1 MKISTRIALLQWQA
15 NPADPANLWRLI
27 LAWITPGTREGRD
40 EEKARNGIDHEIS
53 RSGEIGVSQGRERYP
68 GAPQR
73 AHRVS
78 EADTPPGSKTSGGA
92 AVGYRLLRRVVDVRP
107 EEVKVL
113 FWCWLYIFAV
123 LSSYYIMRPIRDQM
137 GVAGGVNNLQWLFTG
152 TLLGM
157 VALNLPF
164 AYLVKTLPRRRF
176 IPLTYR
182 FFALNI
188 ILFGALLYLANAA
201 QTVWVGRAFF
211 IWVSVYN
218 LFVVSIFWQMNVD
231 LFSPEQGKRL
241 FGFIAAGATLGAIF
255 GSSVIVVFAER
266 LPPTALLIGAAVLLE
281 VAVFAVG
288 RLSRLS
294 PALSRRPGSEVG
306 DEQPIGGSIVAGIT
320 HALRSPYLVNVSLF
334 ILLFAITSTFLYFQ
348 QAGIV
353 SHSFTDRGA
362 QTAFFATLDLSVNI
376 LSLVVQLFFT
386 GRILVLLGVALALAF
401 LPLLTVIGFGALAFA
416 PTLGAVAV
424 FQVLRRAGD
433 YAIARPT
440 REILFTVVPRE
451 DRYKAKSFIDTFVY
465 RLGDQLGAWGVAG
478 LRGLGAGANELALVA
493 IPIALLWLVNAFW
506 LGRRQEARAEA
517 QEAAE

>member
-1 MKISTRIALLQWQA
+1 MSEA
-15 NPADPANLWRLI
+15 
-27 LAWITPGTREGRD
+27 
-40 EEKARNGIDHEIS
+40 
-53 RSGEIGVSQGRERYP
+53 
-68 GAPQR
+68 GAP
-73 AHRVS
+73 AS
-78 EADTPPGSKTSGGA
+78 APPPGIAGIF
-92 AVGYRLLRRVVDVRP
+92 YRLLCRVIDVRP
-107 EEVKVL
+107 EEVAVL
-113 FWCWLYIFAV
+113 FWCWLYIFGV
-123 LSSYYIMRPIRDQM
+123 LSSYYIMRPIRDEM

-188 ILFGALLYLANAA
+188 ILFAAFFYLADAP
-201 QTVWVGRAFF
+201 QTVWIGRAFF

-241 FGFIAAGATLGAIF
+241 FGFIAAGATLGAIV
-255 GSSVIVVFAER
+255 GSALTAALARYVSPIV
-266 LPPTALLIGAAVLLE
+266 LLLGAAVLLE
-281 VAVFAVG
+281 LAVFAVG

-294 PALSRRPGSEVG
+294 PVLSRQPGGE
-306 DEQPIGGSIVAGIT
+306 DQPIGGSVVAGIT
-320 HALRSPYLVNVSLF
+320 HAIRSPYLVNVSLF
-334 ILLFAITSTFLYFQ
+334 LLLFAITSTFLYFQ

-353 SHSFTDRGA
+353 SQSFADRGA
-362 QTAFFATLDLSVNI
+362 QTAFFATIDLVVNTLTLI
-376 LSLVVQLFFT
+376 VQLFFT
-386 GRILVLLGVALALAF
+386 GRILVLLGVALALGF
-401 LPLLTVIGFGALAFA
+401 LPLLTMIGFGALAFA
-416 PTLGAVAV
+416 PNLSAIAV

-440 REILFTVVPRE
+440 REVLFTVVPRE

-478 LRGLGAGANELALVA
+478 LRALGAGVTELALVA
-493 IPIALLWLVNAFW
+493 IPIALLWLVNALW
-506 LGRRQEARAEA
+506 LGRRQEARAKAEV
-517 QEAAE
+517 AAE

>member
-1 MKISTRIALLQWQA
+1 M
-15 NPADPANLWRLI
+15 
-27 LAWITPGTREGRD
+27 
-40 EEKARNGIDHEIS
+40 
-53 RSGEIGVSQGRERYP
+53 
-68 GAPQR
+68 
-73 AHRVS
+73 S
-78 EADTPPGSKTSGGA
+78 EANRPAGA
-92 AVGYRLLRRVVDVRP
+92 APGIAGIGDRLLRRVIDVRP
-107 EEVKVL
+107 EEVAVL

-123 LSSYYIMRPIRDQM
+123 LSSYYIMRPIRDEM

-152 TLLGM
+152 TLVGM
-157 VALNLPF
+157 LVLNLPF

-188 ILFGALLYLANAA
+188 ILFGALLYLADAA

-241 FGFIAAGATLGAIF
+241 FGFIAAGATLGAIV
-255 GSSVIVVFAER
+255 GSALTAALARYVSPIV
-266 LPPTALLIGAAVLLE
+266 LLLGAAVLLE
-281 VAVFAVG
+281 LAVFAVG

-294 PALSRRPGSEVG
+294 PALSRQPGSGSEAGG

-320 HALRSPYLVNVSLF
+320 HALRSPYLINVSLF
-334 ILLFAITSTFLYFQ
+334 ILLFAVSSTFLYFQ

-353 SHSFTDRGA
+353 SHSFSDRGA
-362 QTAFFATLDLSVNI
+362 QTAFFAAIDLLVNTLT
-376 LSLVVQLFFT
+376 LVVQLFVT
-386 GRILVLLGVALALAF
+386 GRILILFGVALALGF
-401 LPLLTVIGFGALAFA
+401 LPLLTMIGFGALAFA
-416 PTLGAVAV
+416 PTLSAIAI
-424 FQVLRRAGD
+424 FQVVRRASD

-478 LRGLGAGANELALVA
+478 LIALGAGAAELALVA
-493 IPIALLWLVNAFW
+493 IPIALLWLVNAVW
-506 LGRRQEARAEA
+506 LGRRQEARAAA
-517 QEAAE
+517 QAAAE

>member
-1 MKISTRIALLQWQA
+1 MGC
-15 NPADPANLWRLI
+15 RL
-27 LAWITPGTREGRD
+27 
-40 EEKARNGIDHEIS
+40 
-53 RSGEIGVSQGRERYP
+53 
-68 GAPQR
+68 
-73 AHRVS
+73 S
-78 EADTPPGSKTSGGA
+78 EPNRWDGA
-92 AVGYRLLRRVVDVRP
+92 APGIAGIAYRVLRRVIDVRP
-107 EEVKVL
+107 EEVRVL

-157 VALNLPF
+157 VVLNLPF

-182 FFALNI
+182 FFATNI
-188 ILFGALLYLANAA
+188 VLFAAVLYVAA
-201 QTVWVGRAFF
+201 ASQTVWVGRVFF

-241 FGFIAAGATLGAIF
+241 FGFIAAGATIGAIA
-255 GSSVIVVFAER
+255 GSALTAVLASYVSPIV
-266 LPPTALLIGAAVLLE
+266 LLLGAAVLLE
-281 VAVFAVG
+281 LAVFAVG

-294 PALSRRPGSEVG
+294 PSLSRAGGG
-306 DEQPIGGSIVAGIT
+306 DETRDEEQRIGGSILAGIT
-320 HALRSPYLVNVSLF
+320 HALGSPYLINVSLF
-334 ILLFAITSTFLYFQ
+334 ILLFAISSTILYFQ

-362 QTAFFATLDLSVNI
+362 QTAFFATVDLLVNT
-376 LSLVVQLFFT
+376 LTLVVQLFFT
-386 GRILVLLGVALALAF
+386 GRILVLLGVALALGF
-401 LPLLTVIGFGALAFA
+401 LPLLTMIGFGVLAFVPSLSA
-416 PTLGAVAV
+416 IAV
-424 FQVLRRAGD
+424 FQVVRRASD

-440 REILFTVVPRE
+440 REVLFTVVPRE

-478 LRGLGAGANELALVA
+478 LIALGAGAAELALVA
-493 IPIALLWLVNAFW
+493 IPIALLWLVNALW
-506 LGRRQEARAEA
+506 LGRRQEARAQA
-517 QEAAE
+517 QVPAE

>member
-1 MKISTRIALLQWQA
+1 M
-15 NPADPANLWRLI
+15 
-27 LAWITPGTREGRD
+27 
-40 EEKARNGIDHEIS
+40 
-53 RSGEIGVSQGRERYP
+53 
-68 GAPQR
+68 
-73 AHRVS
+73 S
-78 EADTPPGSKTSGGA
+78 EAGRPAGA
-92 AVGYRLLRRVVDVRP
+92 APGIAGIVYRLLCRVIDVRP
-107 EEVKVL
+107 EEVAVL

-123 LSSYYIMRPIRDQM
+123 LSSYYIMRPIRDEM

-152 TLLGM
+152 TLVGM
-157 VALNLPF
+157 MALNLPF

-182 FFALNI
+182 FFAVNI
-188 ILFGALLYLANAA
+188 ILFAALLHLADAV
-201 QTVWVGRAFF
+201 QTVWIGRAFF

-241 FGFIAAGATLGAIF
+241 FGFIAAGATLGAIV
-255 GSSVIVVFAER
+255 GSALTAALARYVSPIV
-266 LPPTALLIGAAVLLE
+266 LLLGAAVLLE
-281 VAVFAVG
+281 LAVFAVG

-294 PALSRRPGSEVG
+294 PVLSRQPGSGSQAGGG
-306 DEQPIGGSIVAGIT
+306 DQPIGGSVVAGIT

-334 ILLFAITSTFLYFQ
+334 LLLFAITSTFLYFQ

-353 SHSFTDRGA
+353 SRSFADRGA
-362 QTAFFATLDLSVNI
+362 QTAFFATIDLLVNT
-376 LSLVVQLFFT
+376 LTLVVQLFFT

-416 PTLGAVAV
+416 PTLSAVAT

-451 DRYKAKSFIDTFVY
+451 DRYKAKSLIDTFVY

-478 LRGLGAGANELALVA
+478 LRGLGAGITELALVA
-493 IPIALLWLVNAFW
+493 IPIALLWLANALW

>member
-1 MKISTRIALLQWQA
+1 MSDGGQPDVAPGIAA
-15 NPADPANLWRLI
+15 I
-27 LAWITPGTREGRD
+27 
-40 EEKARNGIDHEIS
+40 
-53 RSGEIGVSQGRERYP
+53 
-68 GAPQR
+68 
-73 AHRVS
+73 
-78 EADTPPGSKTSGGA
+78 
-92 AVGYRLLRRVVDVRP
+92 GYRLLRRVIDVRP
-107 EEVKVL
+107 EEVAVL

-123 LSSYYIMRPIRDQM
+123 LSSYYIMRPIRDEM

-188 ILFGALLYLANAA
+188 LLFAALFHLADAA

-241 FGFIAAGATLGAIF
+241 FGFIAAGATLGAIV
-255 GSSVIVVFAER
+255 GSALTATLARFVSPIVLLLGA
-266 LPPTALLIGAAVLLE
+266 ALLLELAVL
-281 VAVFAVG
+281 AVG

-294 PALSRRPGSEVG
+294 PALSRQPGRE
-306 DEQPIGGSIVAGIT
+306 EQPIGGSVVAGIT

-334 ILLFAITSTFLYFQ
+334 LLLFAITSTFLYFQ

-353 SHSFTDRGA
+353 SQSFADRGA
-362 QTAFFATLDLSVNI
+362 QTAFFATVDLLVNTLTLI
-376 LSLVVQLFFT
+376 VQLFFT

-401 LPLLTVIGFGALAFA
+401 LPLLTMIGFGALAFA
-416 PTLGAVAV
+416 PTLSAIVV

-451 DRYKAKSFIDTFVY
+451 DRYKAKSLIDTFVY
-465 RLGDQLGAWGVAG
+465 RLGDQAGAWGVAG
-478 LRGLGAGANELALVA
+478 LRAFGAGITELALVA
-493 IPIALLWLVNAFW
+493 IPIALLWLVNALW
-506 LGRRQEARAEA
+506 LGRRQVVMAENEDVGEPVRGA
-517 QEAAE
+517 